1 MGVCSRK
8 GGCRIAQL
16 VCEMIWGIGSDEG
29 EIYTTGS
36 NDFGQLGAKG
46 REAQLIPVR
55 VAALD
60 THIVTHIACG
70 PTHTVAVT
78 GASS

>member
-1 MGVCSRK
+1 MAVCSRK
-8 GGCRIAQL
+8 AGCRISQL
-16 VCEMIWGIGSDEG
+16 VFDMAWRIGLDEG

-36 NDFGQLGAKG
+36 NDFGQLGANG
-46 REAQLIPVR
+46 REAQLSPVR
-55 VAALD
+55 VAALERY
-60 THIVTHIACG
+60 IVTHIACG